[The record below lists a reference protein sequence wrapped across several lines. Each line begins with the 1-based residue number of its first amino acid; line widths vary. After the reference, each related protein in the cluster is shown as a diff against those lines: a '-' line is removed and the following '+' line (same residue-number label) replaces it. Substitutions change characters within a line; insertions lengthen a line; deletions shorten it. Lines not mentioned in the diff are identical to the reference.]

1 MRDVAGRARRHYHGD
16 MPKKIESTVRNAA
29 ADLAKARLPG
39 RSRVT
44 MVVLDEQDEA
54 RIDELRRAI
63 SNAETTEEIDGDRAF
78 AEVRASLA
86 RKHHHR
92 P

>member
-1 MRDVAGRARRHYHGD
+1 MA
-16 MPKKIESTVRNAA
+16 KKIESTVRNAA

-54 RIDELRRAI
+54 RID
-63 SNAETTEEIDGDRAF
+63 
-78 AEVRASLA
+78 
-86 RKHHHR
+86 
-92 P
+92 

>member
-1 MRDVAGRARRHYHGD
+1 

-78 AEVRASLA
+78 AEVRASMA

>member
-78 AEVRASLA
+78 AEVRASMA